1 MRESCCNS
9 HLVINCRAGGSYM
22 LCSVCVVYTEQGECS
37 IGKVIRSLLGALLL
51 LRNKSPPLLEE
62 LGKLGKGT
70 FQAFSLF
77 QMPSNIHLV
86 VPPSPYV

>member
-1 MRESCCNS
+1 
-9 HLVINCRAGGSYM
+9 M

-77 QMPSNIHLV
+77 QHTPRGFTLTL
-86 VPPSPYV
+86 YVLMMKI